1 MLHPD
6 TRLQFIDEDIG
17 YGIFAT
23 NFIPA
28 GTITYVKDALEIELD
43 AEHELVTSSVYNSQ
57 IKKYA
62 YREASGKHVIGWDL
76 SKYMNHSCSP
86 NTLSTGYGFE
96 IAVRDIEPG
105 EHITDDYGML
115 NIETAMLCACR
126 QPDCRWEV
134 QPDDMDY
141 MWQQWDDKVRTALD
155 ILLEVPQPLLELL
168 DAETYRSTMLYLN
181 TGQNYQ
187 SVKVLQYCPPL
198 VQAGNQH
205 C

>member
-43 AEHELVTSSVYNSQ
+43 AE
-57 IKKYA
+57 
-62 YREASGKHVIGWDL
+62 
-76 SKYMNHSCSP
+76 
-86 NTLSTGYGFE
+86 
-96 IAVRDIEPG
+96 
-105 EHITDDYGML
+105 
-115 NIETAMLCACR
+115 
-126 QPDCRWEV
+126 
-134 QPDDMDY
+134 
-141 MWQQWDDKVRTALD
+141 
-155 ILLEVPQPLLELL
+155 
-168 DAETYRSTMLYLN
+168 TYKSTMLYLN
-181 TGQNYQ
+181 TGHNYQ

-205 C
+205 Y